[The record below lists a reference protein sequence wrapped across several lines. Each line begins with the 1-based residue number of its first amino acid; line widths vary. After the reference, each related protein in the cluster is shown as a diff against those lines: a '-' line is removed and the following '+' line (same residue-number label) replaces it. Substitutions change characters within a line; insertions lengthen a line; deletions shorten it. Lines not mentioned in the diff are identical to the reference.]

1 MQRNAGKS
9 RAKNQSDR
17 CQINDGDYRIMDY
30 QEKMQKYAHETEA
43 FLKEYMMG
51 CKPDIEQNLFKSM
64 EYSLFSNG
72 KRVRPVLMLGMYEL
86 CGGKNKEILKF
97 AAAVEMI
104 HTYSL
109 IHDDLPCMDN
119 DTFRRGK
126 KCNHVVFGESTALL
140 AGDAL
145 LTHAFELVS
154 SGFDEL
160 DHKCV
165 LKAINVLALCAGS
178 SGMVSGQS
186 MDLNLKPGEY
196 TKEKLLNVYLLKTAK
211 LIIASVKIGAIL
223 AGADQKTILCAE
235 NYGKNVGLVFQL
247 VDDMLDDDFEKLKFF
262 GGKKD
267 AETFVKSLNENAKKI
282 LDGIEEDSG
291 FLKAFS
297 DYLVSRIA

>member
-1 MQRNAGKS
+1 
-9 RAKNQSDR
+9 
-17 CQINDGDYRIMDY
+17 MDY
-30 QEKMQKYAHETEA
+30 QEKIQKYAHETEA
-43 FLKEYMMG
+43 FLKEYMIR
-51 CKPDIEQNLFKSM
+51 CKPDIEQNLFESM
-64 EYSLFSNG
+64 EYSLFSKG

-86 CGGKNKEILKF
+86 CGGKSKEILNF
-97 AAAVEMI
+97 AAAIEMI

-154 SGFDEL
+154 SEFDEI

-165 LKAINVLALCAGS
+165 LKAVNVLARCAGS
-178 SGMVSGQS
+178 SGMISGQS

-247 VDDMLDDDFEKLKFF
+247 VDDILDGDFEKLKFF
-262 GGKKD
+262 GDKKG
-267 AETFVKSLNENAKKI
+267 AEIFVKNLNENAKTF
-282 LDGIEEDSG
+282 LDETGKDAQ
-291 FLKAFS
+291 FLKGFA
-297 DYLVSRIA
+297 DYFVSRIS

>member
-1 MQRNAGKS
+1 MN
-9 RAKNQSDR
+9 
-17 CQINDGDYRIMDY
+17 Y
-30 QEKMQKYAHETEA
+30 QEKIQKYAHETED

-51 CKPDIEQNLFKSM
+51 CKPDIEQNLFESM
-64 EYSLFSNG
+64 EYSLFSKG

-86 CGGKNKEILKF
+86 CGGKSKEILKF

-126 KCNHVVFGESTALL
+126 KCNHIVFGENTALL

-145 LTHAFELVS
+145 LTYAFELAS
-154 SGFDEL
+154 SGFNEL
-160 DHKCV
+160 DHECV
-165 LKAINVLALCAGS
+165 LKAINALACCAGP

-186 MDLNLKPGEY
+186 MDLNLNSNEY

-223 AGADQKTILCAE
+223 AGADQKMISYAE
-235 NYGKNVGLVFQL
+235 NYGKNVGLIFQL
-247 VDDMLDDDFEKLKFF
+247 VDDMLDGDFEKLKFF
-262 GGKKD
+262 GDKKD
-267 AETFVKSLNENAKKI
+267 AEIFVKNLNESAKKF
-282 LDGIEEDSG
+282 LDKIGGDSG